1 MIILTT
7 QIEQAFTVI
16 PKSST
21 WSVLTIKFEEET
33 TKASHTIDAET
44 IVFIKDVLW
53 IVANNLVF
61 LKQNEF
67 YNLKIFVDDDSQEVF
82 YKDRVFCTNQS
93 QDTYSINNA
102 QYLTPTIDNNSYI
115 TI

>member
-7 QIEQAFTVI
+7 EIQQAFTVI
-16 PKSST
+16 PKSNS
-21 WSVLTIKFEEET
+21 WSILSIQFQEET
-33 TKASHTIDAET
+33 TKALHTVDAET

-53 IVANNLVF
+53 IVASNLVF

-67 YNLKIFVDDDSQEVF
+67 YNLRMFVDDDSQEVF
-82 YKDRVFCTNQS
+82 YKDRVFCTNQPES
-93 QDTYSINNA
+93 SYSINNG
-102 QYLTPTIDNNSYI
+102 QYTTPAIDNNNYI